1 MKNLS
6 KTRIT
11 ALAVFAILLSLG
23 SAFAGS
29 SFSGRSAISSVDGL
43 HIWRGITCHPITL
56 PTPIR
61 TTEIIYLNK
70 IVSVGGPFKVALE
83 NVSIIPNN
91 SSSNVSVVALFK
103 ISYDGKTRYEFL
115 EPNQEITFYSGEGA
129 LSLKL
134 NSAYDGFYYNQ
145 RWANITTVY
154 TPHIS
159 RFICAK

>member
-61 TTEIIYLNK
+61 TTETVYVNK
-70 IVSVGGPFKVALE
+70 TVSVGGPFKVMLE
-83 NVSIIPNN
+83 YVGYNDSFNVSFAIFRIM
-91 SSSNVSVVALFK
+91 
-103 ISYDGKTRYEFL
+103 YDGRTIVVPL
-115 EPNQEITFYSGEGA
+115 EQNQEITFYSGEGT

-134 NSAYDGFYYNQ
+134 NSAYDGLYNYQ

-154 TPHIS
+154 TPHIP